1 MKVLYICRVPLNE
14 IKKNE
19 FNKYISKA
27 NEFYYITQQL
37 KEEKKRQKKKNR
49 KKRKTKE
56 KDLDH

>member
-37 KEEKKRQKKKNR
+37 KEENKRQKKRIGRKGKR
-49 KKRKTKE
+49 KKKI
-56 KDLDH
+56 